1 MLGRKNLTKYLHNSK
16 KSCNFAAES
25 CKDDMKSQIQ
35 HIAQDEQYQHLLH
48 QVVEQAELFQYRTS
62 IGMNQELIRFYWS
75 IGEEMAATKAEAK
88 WGSKF
93 YQQFSRDLL
102 DIFPDRKGFSVRN
115 LQYINQMYRLF
126 ASERIIAPQAV
137 AQLPTADLE
146 FTPHPVAQITPIDY
160 ISLLPWSHIRYI
172 LDKGYSA
179 EKSFYYVLKT
189 IEYGWSRNT
198 LLNFMSADLYE
209 SEGKSIN
216 NFPMTMPQQDS
227 DYASEIIKN
236 PYRLDFLE
244 LRKDYKEKELQRG
257 LEENISRFLLEL
269 GDGFAY
275 VGRQVR
281 LEINGDEFFCD
292 LLFYHLRLRRYI
304 VVELKTGKF
313 EPEFVS
319 KLNLYCTAIDHLY
332 KTEYDKETIGLLFCK
347 EKNDLVAQW
356 TVEKSEQP
364 IAITRYELEKLL
376 PSKQQKKIEE

>member
-1 MLGRKNLTKYLHNSK
+1 
-16 KSCNFAAES
+16 
-25 CKDDMKSQIQ
+25 MKPELQ
-35 HIAQDEQYQHLLH
+35 HISQDEQYQQLLQH
-48 QVVEQAELFQYRTS
+48 VIEHAKIVQYRTS
-62 IGMNQELIRFYWS
+62 IGMNQEQIRFYWF
-75 IGEEMAATKAEAK
+75 IGEDMAVAKAEAK

-93 YQQFSRDLL
+93 YQQFSHDLMRA
-102 DIFPDRKGFSVRN
+102 FPEQTGFSVRN
-115 LQYINQMYRLF
+115 LQYINQMYRTF
-126 ASERIIAPQAV
+126 TSARIITPQAV
-137 AQLPTADLE
+137 AQLPTSTSEIA
-146 FTPHPVAQITPIDY
+146 PQVVAQKQNANLPQAVADSTSSPLDY
-160 ISLLPWSHIRYI
+160 ISLVPWGHIRFI

-179 EKSFYYVLKT
+179 EKSFYYILKT

-216 NFPMTMPQQDS
+216 NFPATMPQQDS
-227 DYASEIIKN
+227 DYATEIIKN
-236 PYRLDFLE
+236 PYRLDFLQ
-244 LRKDYKEKELQRG
+244 LKKDFKEKELQRG
-257 LEENISRFLLEL
+257 LEENISRFLIEL

-281 LEINGDEFFCD
+281 LEIDGDEFFCD

-332 KTEYDKETIGLLFCK
+332 RTEHDGDTIGLLFCK
-347 EKNDLVAQW
+347 EKNDLVAKW

-364 IAITRYELEKLL
+364 IAITRYELERLL
-376 PSKQQKKIEE
+376 PQNKDE